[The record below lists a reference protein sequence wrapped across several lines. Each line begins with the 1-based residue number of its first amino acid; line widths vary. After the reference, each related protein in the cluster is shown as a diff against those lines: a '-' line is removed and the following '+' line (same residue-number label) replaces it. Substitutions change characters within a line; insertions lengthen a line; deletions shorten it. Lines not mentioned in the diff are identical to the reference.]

1 MQIITTHL
9 HADFDCLASMV
20 AAQKLYPSAK
30 LVFPGSAESNVRRY
44 LEEHPI
50 AVEKLK
56 GFNRADIDLVVMVD
70 ASSKERIGSFATLA
84 DSGNVRFHLFDHHG
98 TEKID
103 IDYELGVIR
112 QRGSTVTI
120 FTELFRE
127 KNIDITAQTATLLM
141 MGLYE
146 DTGSLAFSSVTQED
160 FEAGRWLFS
169 KGADLEKVARFIKH
183 EMNREQVELLNA
195 LLKNQESRNIK
206 GNQVTVTHATNNRY
220 IGDVS
225 AVVHSLLDIEPC
237 PALFALIR
245 LEDRIHL
252 VARSLLPTV
261 NSSKVA
267 GDFGGGGHLHASAAT
282 IKGETLPDTIAKL
295 WKSIGERSDQAGRV
309 GDLMNRHVKTVTSDE
324 TAGSALTRMI
334 RYGITV
340 MPLVENALPVALLK
354 RSDLDK
360 AIHHGF
366 EKHPVWEFAD
376 NDFESLFVDSP
387 VQEAERIIFSE
398 KQKQIPILSG
408 DGKSLEGIVTRS
420 TILSSL
426 YEIDS
431 ASAGRFLKGKRR
443 KKPLSRDVTH
453 MVKERVAQKIVR
465 IFKDVVTLSKEMDCK
480 AYAVGGFVRD
490 LLMNNRNLD
499 VDIVVEGDGIS
510 FARKLADRLGARV
523 RVHEKFATAV
533 IIMKDG
539 YRVDVATARVEFYD
553 SPAALP
559 NVEMS
564 GIKKDLSRRDF
575 SMNAMAVELSGNK
588 GYRLIDHFG
597 GQADIKDKAIRVL
610 HNVSFIEDP
619 TRAFRAVRFEG
630 RFGFKIGRQTLA
642 LIKNALRHNLM
653 DRLSGKR
660 LFHELKLILSEKRV
674 IGSLYRLDE
683 LGLLKTISPELVFD
697 EPMADLFERC
707 EELITWFTLAF
718 PGEDLDRWQ
727 IRFMALV
734 SRLGKDG
741 LVRLFDRFPEYGNIL
756 GKMKKCHQLEKKIS
770 ATSGSWGKW
779 ETYLLLEG
787 HDCDEIIFISAKT
800 DSEPFRR
807 AAVNFLVD
815 TRFVK
820 ADLTGKDLIE
830 LGYKPSAEIGE
841 ILKEL
846 LRVKLTGEVHG
857 KKSAIEYV
865 HRYSGSTACHSQK

>member
-1 MQIITTHL
+1 
-9 HADFDCLASMV
+9 
-20 AAQKLYPSAK
+20 
-30 LVFPGSAESNVRRY
+30 
-44 LEEHPI
+44 
-50 AVEKLK
+50 
-56 GFNRADIDLVVMVD
+56 
-70 ASSKERIGSFATLA
+70 
-84 DSGNVRFHLFDHHG
+84 
-98 TEKID
+98 
-103 IDYELGVIR
+103 
-112 QRGSTVTI
+112 
-120 FTELFRE
+120 
-127 KNIDITAQTATLLM
+127 
-141 MGLYE
+141 
-146 DTGSLAFSSVTQED
+146 
-160 FEAGRWLFS
+160 
-169 KGADLEKVARFIKH
+169 
-183 EMNREQVELLNA
+183 MNREQVELLDS
-195 LLKNQESRNIK
+195 LLKNQETRNIK
-206 GNQVTVTHATNNRY
+206 GSPVTVTHATSNRY

-225 AVVHSLLDIEPC
+225 GVVHRLLDIEPS

-252 VARSLLPTV
+252 VARSMLATV

-282 IKGETLPDTIAKL
+282 IKGETLPDTITKL
-295 WKSIGERSDQAGRV
+295 WRSIGERSDQAGRV
-309 GDLMNRHVKTVTSDE
+309 GDLMNRHVKTVTPDE
-324 TAGSALTRMI
+324 TVFSAMARMI

-340 MPLVENALPVALLK
+340 MPLIENSLPVALLK

-376 NDFESLFVDSP
+376 RDFESLFAGSS

-398 KQKQIPILSG
+398 KQKQIPILSD
-408 DGKSLEGIVTRS
+408 DGKSLQGILTRS

-453 MVKERVAQKIVR
+453 IVNERVAPKIVR

-490 LLMNNRNLD
+490 LLMNNSNLD
-499 VDIVVEGDGIS
+499 IDIVIEGDGIH
-510 FARKLADRLGARV
+510 FAGKLADRLGARV
-523 RVHEKFATAV
+523 RIHEKFATAV

-539 YRVDVATARVEFYD
+539 YRVDVATARVEYYD

-559 NVEMS
+559 NVEMG

-575 SMNAMAVELSGNK
+575 SMNAMAVELSGDK

-660 LFHELKLILSEKRV
+660 LFHELKLILSEKKV
-674 IGSLYRLDE
+674 IKSLYRLDE
-683 LGLLKTISPELVFD
+683 LGLLRTVSPELVFD

-718 PGEDLDRWQ
+718 PGETLDRWQ

-734 SRLGKDG
+734 SRLGRDG
-741 LVRLFDRFPEYGNIL
+741 LVRLFDRFPEHGNVL
-756 GKMKKCHQLEKKIS
+756 EKMEKCHQLEKKIIAS
-770 ATSGSWGKW
+770 SGPWDKW
-779 ETYLLLEG
+779 KTYLLLEG
-787 HDCDEIIFISAKT
+787 HGCDEIIFVTART
-800 DSEPFRR
+800 DDKLFRR
-807 AAVNFLVD
+807 AAIDFLSES
-815 TRFVK
+815 RFVK

-830 LGYKPSAEIGE
+830 IGYKPSVEMGE

-846 LRVKLTGEVHG
+846 LRVKLTGEVEG
-857 KKSAIEYV
+857 RDGAMEYI
-865 HRYSGSTACHSQK
+865 RKYRGLITCHSQK